1 MAEINDVYRLDFDA
15 DEFSARIDAAINK
28 LNELESAADGA
39 ASSAGDLDD
48 ATSELSSALKIETT
62 SIDGLSAKRNTL
74 VKTQQSLN
82 KESRAGV
89 LVGGEITKT
98 NSKIASSTAAATTQN
113 KSFYGSLVNGARGLN
128 SMRRAASLVSGV
140 FRVIAGISVF
150 GLLAQAIPFVIGLF
164 GQLTGSAKSAK
175 TELDRL
181 DDPETGLQERKSIL
195 EAELT
200 RFKILEAKS
209 GELNDEQKKQRDELQ
224 QKYKETADEIER
236 IESERIKRIQK
247 LEIQNQ
253 RLRIK
258 LLTNASQQARES
270 AKLDIAEL
278 FQDLGAQQT
287 AIFQEINR
295 LAKERDSLRA
305 RGRVNEANA
314 VEQALTLLQKESD
327 ALIEQQNIQKKVI
340 EQESAANQGR
350 IASAT
355 QLSTSLAALQAELS
369 RLQKIQREQTN
380 ATNANELNAIQ
391 QQIDAQ
397 FAKVETAKKLLADIQ
412 GVADAE
418 VNINKL
424 KNDLIEDDFQRRVSE
439 LTNAA
444 TKEKNA
450 VVGNAEQKAEQQ
462 LLIEQKLI
470 LDIADLRKKQ
480 IEQQEKDAINLEN
493 DRIARIKSALETEKS
508 IEDER
513 LSIRLQGIET
523 RRNAELLTVSQTIQD
538 AEKRNESV
546 EAVNKKY
553 DAERIAAEKLK
564 QGLIL
569 ESEIKAVQNIIEVRQ
584 KLGESTVDE
593 SAQIEDLK
601 LKLVELGRTDPTV
614 KIDADTKDAKSKLAE
629 MIKEIA
635 EAVITIG
642 NAVFD
647 AVSAAN
653 QRLIAQLDKAVDRSK
668 TALDEIRANSQDFN
682 ARQLALEKERLENLE
697 KERARAVEREKAI
710 AITRI
715 AIDTTIAVA
724 KAASQ
729 TGVGAPIAIAATI
742 AAIIGGIA
750 SALSVAQGAAFYEGS
765 EYIDKENRFP
775 SGRDTVPARLNK
787 GERVITTETNRKYF
801 PVLSAIHNGE
811 IPANALNEF
820 AGSYMNGNGSVS
832 VLKEVGSN
840 PIIVPMMTNN
850 SGMEKRLE
858 RIESALLNLPKYMP
872 SVSVGA
878 NASGVFKIVET
889 RQRRAENVQRIAGR

>member
-1 MAEINDVYRLDFDA
+1 MAEINDVYRLDFDSA
-15 DEFSARIDAAINK
+15 DFSARIDAAINK
-28 LNELESAADGA
+28 LNELEQAADGA
-39 ASSAGDLDD
+39 ASSTADLDD
-48 ATSELSSALKIETT
+48 ATADLSSLLKTETS
-62 SIDGLSAKRNTL
+62 SIDGLNAKRNAL
-74 VKTQQSLN
+74 VSTQKTLN

-89 LVGGEITKT
+89 LVGSEITKT
-98 NSKIASSTAAATTQN
+98 NAKIASSTAAATTQN
-113 KSFYGSLVNGARGLN
+113 KSFYGSLLQGARGLN

-150 GLLAQAIPFVIGLF
+150 GLIAQAIPFVIGLF
-164 GQLTGSAKSAK
+164 GQLIGSAKSAK
-175 TELDRL
+175 SELDRL

-200 RFKILEAKS
+200 RFKVLEERS

-247 LEIQNQ
+247 LEIQNA

-258 LLTNASQQARES
+258 LLSNASEQARES

-278 FQDLGAQQT
+278 FQDIGAQQT
-287 AIFQEINR
+287 AIIQEINR
-295 LAKERDSLRA
+295 LTKERDDLRA
-305 RGRVNEANA
+305 RGRVNEADR
-314 VEQALTLLQKESD
+314 VEQALKLLVKESA
-327 ALIEQQNIQKKVI
+327 ALLEQQNIQRKVI

-355 QLSTSLAALQAELS
+355 KLATSLAALQDELS

-380 ATNANELNAIQ
+380 ATNENELKAIQ

-397 FAKVETAKKLLADIQ
+397 FDKVETAKKLLADIQ

-418 VNINKL
+418 LNIEKL
-424 KNDLIEDDFQRRVSE
+424 KNDLVEQDFERRVNE
-439 LTNAA
+439 LIVAA

-450 VVGNAEQKAEQQ
+450 VVGTAEQKAEQQ
-462 LLIEQKLI
+462 LLIEKKLQ
-470 LDIADLRKKQ
+470 LEIAELNKKRL
-480 IEQQEKDAINLEN
+480 EQAEQDAIKLEN
-493 DRIARIKSALETEKS
+493 DRIARIKTALSVDKS

-513 LSIRLQGIET
+513 LAIAIQGIET
-523 RRNAELLTVSQTIQD
+523 RRNLELETIAGTIQN
-538 AEKRNESV
+538 AEDRNKAVEETNKRF
-546 EAVNKKY
+546 
-553 DAERIAAEKLK
+553 DAERIAAEKRK
-564 QGLIL
+564 QAIIL

-593 SAQIEDLK
+593 STQIESLK
-601 LKLVELGRTDPTV
+601 LQLIELGRTDPSV
-614 KIDADTKDAKSKLAE
+614 KIDANTKDAKSKLKE
-629 MIKEIA
+629 LIKEIA
-635 EAVITIG
+635 ESAIVIG
-642 NAVFD
+642 NAIFD
-647 AVSAAN
+647 AISSAN

-697 KERARAVEREKAI
+697 RERARAVEREKAL

-742 AAIIGGIA
+742 AAIVGGIA

-765 EYIDKENRFP
+765 EYVDKENRFP

-787 GERVITTETNRKYF
+787 GERVITTEKNRQYF
-801 PVLSAIHNGE
+801 PVLSAIHNGK
-811 IPANALNEF
+811 IPANVLNEF
-820 AGSYMNGNGSVS
+820 AGSYMNGDGVS
-832 VLKEVGSN
+832 VLKEVGTN
-840 PIIVPMMTNN
+840 PIIVPMTNDN

-858 RIESALLNLPKYMP
+858 RIEDVLLNLPKFMP
-872 SVSVGA
+872 SVKVGA